1 MVSGEPAA
9 ALEFVVV
16 GAGAV
21 QATDASAV
29 VGETAVVAVALEELA
44 EDDRPFDAHPLSV
57 SSRHRP
63 VTQNVKYFRIWK

>member
-1 MVSGEPAA
+1 MVSGEPAV
-9 ALEFVVV
+9 ALESVVV
-16 GAGAV
+16 GAGAA

-44 EDDRPFDAHPLSV
+44 EGDRPFDAHLLSV

-63 VTQNVKYFRIWK
+63 VTQNIEYVRI